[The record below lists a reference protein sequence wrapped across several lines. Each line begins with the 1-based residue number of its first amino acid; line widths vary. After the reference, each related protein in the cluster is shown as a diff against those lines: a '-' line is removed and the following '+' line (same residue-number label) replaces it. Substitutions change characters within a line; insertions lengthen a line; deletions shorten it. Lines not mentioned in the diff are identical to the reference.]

1 MVSWKH
7 VGLESPKMS
16 FYDSRKWWQSFSSF
30 SCDNIIIKSSLS
42 EKILGLTIDN
52 NLDFT
57 DHISNMRKTANQKP
71 NALFTVLANMNS
83 DKCTE
88 ERGRVYTKRTIH
100 NKMDDIEVHIIN
112 TIKDIR
118 SNSKRRD
125 VESIFI
131 SSKNASNYT
140 VSDIGKVLD
149 YLKSKGKVENKPKKK
164 GMDSFFVVLDQY
176 V

>member
-1 MVSWKH
+1 M
-7 VGLESPKMS
+7 
-16 FYDSRKWWQSFSSF
+16 
-30 SCDNIIIKSSLS
+30 C
-42 EKILGLTIDN
+42 
-52 NLDFT
+52 
-57 DHISNMRKTANQKP
+57 KTANQKL
-71 NALFTVLANMNS
+71 NALFTVLGNMNS

-88 ERGRVYTKRTIH
+88 ESGLVYTKRTIH

-118 SNSKRRD
+118 SNSKRPD
-125 VESIFI
+125 VDSIFKYI